1 MDELRQVRR
10 ITPPAAYIGG
20 KRQLAKTLVPLI
32 EAVPH
37 RTYAEPFMGMG
48 GIFFRREK
56 VPRSEVVNDFSRDV
70 TNLFRILQRHY
81 QPLMDELAFSLTS
94 RAEFD
99 RLLAAE
105 ADTLTD
111 LERAA
116 RFLYLQRTTFGGKV
130 HGKTFGVSP
139 LDPGRFDV
147 RKLGPLLD
155 AIHSRLA
162 GVVIECL
169 SYADFIP
176 RYDRDEVLFYLDP
189 PYWNCENDYGPGL
202 FGKSDFVRLAD
213 LLRGLKGSFIL
224 SLNDTPEVRQI
235 FDGFEIRPV
244 SLNYTMPRGQ
254 AVSAK
259 EVVISKRPLPWPQ
272 PEQLRQA
279 A

>member
-1 MDELRQVRR
+1 LNCARSVGSP
-10 ITPPAAYIGG
+10 PPAAYIGG

-48 GIFFRREK
+48 GIFFRRQN
-56 VPRSEVVNDFSRDV
+56 VPKSEVVNDFSRDV

-81 QPLMDELAFSLTS
+81 QPLMDELTFSLTS
-94 RAEFD
+94 RAEFE
-99 RLLAAE
+99 RLLAAQ

-139 LDPGRFDV
+139 YDPGRFDV
-147 RKLGPLLD
+147 RKLAPLLD
-155 AIHSRLA
+155 AIHGRLA

-189 PYWNCENDYGPGL
+189 PYWDCENDYGPGL
-202 FGKSDFVRLAD
+202 FGKPDFVHLAA

-224 SLNDTPEVRQI
+224 SLNDTPEVREI
-235 FDGFEIRPV
+235 FCGFDIQAV
-244 SLNYTMPRGQ
+244 TLNYTMPRGK
-254 AVSAK
+254 AVSAR
-259 EVVISKRPLPWPQ
+259 EVIISNIPLPWPQ
-272 PEQLRQA
+272 PVELRQA

>member
-1 MDELRQVRR
+1 MEELRQVRR
-10 ITPPAAYIGG
+10 ISPPAAYIGG
-20 KRQLAKTLVPLI
+20 KRQLAKTLVPII
-32 EAVPH
+32 EAIPH

-48 GIFFRREK
+48 GIFFRRER
-56 VPRSEVVNDFSRDV
+56 VPKAEVVNDFSRDV

-81 QPLMDELAFSLTS
+81 QPLMDELAFRLTS

-99 RLLAAE
+99 RLLAAN

-139 LDPGRFDV
+139 YDPGRFDV

-162 GVVIECL
+162 GVTIECL

-202 FGKSDFVRLAD
+202 FGKPDFERLAK
-213 LLRGLKGSFIL
+213 LLHDVKGTFIL
-224 SLNDTPEVRQI
+224 SLNDTPEVRET
-235 FDGFEIRPV
+235 FNGFEIQPITL
-244 SLNYTMPRGQ
+244 SYTMPRGQ
-254 AVSAK
+254 AVSAR
-259 EVVISKRPLPWPQ
+259 EVVISNITLPAPQ
-272 PEQLRQA
+272 SQLPRA